1 MFLGMQGDL
10 IALISE
16 SREFLENLG
25 YMEFTEIVETDQPVE
40 MVNGT
45 YYVGDESIISA
56 KQNAVREHRNYLLKT
71 EVDPIVTN
79 PLRWADM
86 SEEEKQ
92 QYTDYRRYL
101 LDYTTTENW
110 WEQDPKT
117 FVEWSE

>member
-16 SREFLENLG
+16 SREYLENIN
-25 YMEFTEIVETDQPVE
+25 YMVFTEIVETDQPVE

-45 YYVGDESIISA
+45 YYVGDESIVSA
-56 KQNAVREHRNYLLKT
+56 KQNQVREHRNILLQT

-79 PLRWADM
+79 PLRWADL

-110 WEQDPKT
+110 WENNPKT
-117 FVEWSE
+117 FAEGSE